1 VTRDVVIP
9 APREEVWRAMTS
21 FDLLSAWLGESV
33 ELEPKVGGA
42 VIVREPDGSM
52 RRGLVEHVEPERA
65 LVFRWR
71 WIAGVGPSLEV
82 GQATRVVFCLEDD
95 GRGTRLSVREEPALL
110 VSARGVR

>member
-1 VTRDVVIP
+1 MKEVVIA

-21 FDLLSAWLGESV
+21 FDLLSAWLGEAV

-42 VIVREPDGSM
+42 VIVREPDGTT
-52 RRGLVEHVEPERA
+52 RRGLVEHVQPGRA

-71 WIAGVGPSLEV
+71 RLAGVGPSLQV
-82 GQATRVVFCLEDD
+82 GQATRVAFCLEDD
-95 GRGTRLSVREEPALL
+95 GPGTRLSVREEPALL

>member
-1 VTRDVVIP
+1 VIP

-71 WIAGVGPSLEV
+71 RLAGVGPSLEV

-95 GRGTRLSVREEPALL
+95 GPGTRLSVREEPALL